1 MATLQQVRDKANAK
15 LATLWP
21 VLVSH
26 QDAYFAKHGKY
37 FQLMRTNEVV
47 DGVDTEYSPTP
58 APDEQHLA
66 DVDTNWSD
74 TIPFQLY
81 VDEHVAPEGNGF
93 SLTAIVTLLNGDK
106 YLRRRNS
113 YGEDTGWVVHH
124 DWQFG
129 M

>member
-1 MATLQQVRDKANAK
+1 MATLTQIRNKANDK

-21 VLVSH
+21 ALVSRE
-26 QDAYFAKHGKY
+26 DAYFAKHGKY
-37 FQLMRTNEVV
+37 FQLMVTGEVV
-47 DGVDTEYSPTP
+47 DGVDTPLQVIP
-58 APDEQHLA
+58 APDEQHLE
-66 DVDTNWSD
+66 DVDTTLND

-113 YGEDTGWVVHH
+113 YGDDTGWVLHIP
-124 DWQFG
+124 WQFG